1 MDALHMIDC
10 DNSSISTSIPAAAS
24 PLDIRI
30 NWTGEH
36 SKPQHPAR
44 AFVDAVRTKAAI
56 EMLAKT
62 SEFAKIGL
70 AARNALLG
78 AAVKRTFGDSEF
90 IYLQDDDA
98 DHLYFVVSGHIRLS
112 YLMEDGSA
120 ILYAIL
126 PPGESFGELGVF
138 ENNSYCDMATAVGPT
153 VVAGVS
159 ARVFRALSEKH
170 PDLNAALARLVAR
183 RYRSYVGLMQ
193 NLSLKTLPARLAQA
207 LLRLVDQ
214 LATRSSFGNREA
226 SYVGAMVTQAD
237 LGLMARGARGNVNRA
252 LKSWERSGWIAIHER
267 SIFILNRGKLEG
279 LAIEEGI

>member
-1 MDALHMIDC
+1 MRALQAIDC
-10 DNSSISTSIPAAAS
+10 DNSPVTKSTSVPCSSEIR
-24 PLDIRI
+24 LDWLSGQGR
-30 NWTGEH
+30 
-36 SKPQHPAR
+36 PQHRAR
-44 AFVDAVRTKAAI
+44 AFVDAVRIKPAI
-56 EMLAKT
+56 DVLTKT
-62 SEFAKIGL
+62 SEFAKVGAKARDALL
-70 AARNALLG
+70 AATVR
-78 AAVKRTFGDSEF
+78 RTYGDSEF
-90 IYLQDDDA
+90 VYLQDDEA

-159 ARVFRALSEKH
+159 ARVFRALSDKH
-170 PDLNAALARLVAR
+170 PELNTALARLVAR
-183 RYRSYVGLMQ
+183 RYRSYVTLMQ

-207 LLRLVDQ
+207 LLRLIDQ
-214 LATRSSFGNREA
+214 LGTRTHYANRDVT
-226 SYVGAMVTQAD
+226 YVGAMVTQAD

-252 LKSWERSGWIAIHER
+252 LKSWERSGWIAIQDR
-267 SIFILNRGKLEG
+267 SIFILNRAKLEG

>member
-1 MDALHMIDC
+1 MRAFQTLDC
-10 DNSSISTSIPAAAS
+10 DHLSDDKSPSPAVSSEMALGWLTENRSQVRTPFFSDAARSRPAAGLAS
-24 PLDIRI
+24 K
-30 NWTGEH
+30 N
-36 SKPQHPAR
+36 
-44 AFVDAVRTKAAI
+44 
-56 EMLAKT
+56 
-62 SEFAKIGL
+62 SEFAKISDTAREALL
-70 AARNALLG
+70 AATVR
-78 AAVKRTFGDSEF
+78 RTYGDSEF
-90 IYLQDDDA
+90 VYLQDDEA

-138 ENNSYCDMATAVGPT
+138 ENNSYCDMATAVGVS

-159 ARVFRALSEKH
+159 ARVFKALGEKH
-170 PDLNAALARLVAR
+170 PELNTALARLVAR
-183 RYRSYVGLMQ
+183 RYRSYITLMQ

-214 LATRSSFGNREA
+214 LGTRSNYRNCSA

-252 LKSWERSGWIAIHER
+252 LKSWERLGWIAIQDR
-267 SIFILNRGKLEG
+267 SIFILNRAKLEG